1 MKREE
6 PCACLPSLASLTSNC
21 RREAPGAMPPLQGS
35 SEQGLFFA
43 PYGLALLVAQYAAL
57 FVAVASTHTDSVAC
71 LPASFPGAGYG
82 WDAGVCITE
91 EQVALCPL
99 APPRLPAHAEN
110 APKK

>member
-1 MKREE
+1 M
-6 PCACLPSLASLTSNC
+6 ASLTSNC

-99 APPRLPAHAEN
+99 APPRWPAHAEN